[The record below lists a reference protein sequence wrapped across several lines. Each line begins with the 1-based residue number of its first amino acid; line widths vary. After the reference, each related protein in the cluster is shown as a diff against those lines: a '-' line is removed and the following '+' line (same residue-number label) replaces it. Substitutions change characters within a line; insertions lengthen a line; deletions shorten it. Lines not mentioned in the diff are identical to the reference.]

1 MWALLM
7 MLAACGSDDGMPPR
21 DGGLGDA
28 GGGGL
33 DASRD
38 AGVMATD
45 SGGGDG
51 GGMPSRCGFEG
62 DVSTLTDLSTN
73 ADVRRTDYDFAD
85 ITGRPGYVLAGWRT
99 SAYVFV
105 ESDDVE
111 LRDFLIDAPGSTG
124 GYFSIRTDGR
134 GPGRGLRVSNGTIA
148 TTDATDD
155 DLNKSITVDVD
166 DVELRDP
173 DISGAQDGIT
183 IGSHDVLVEGV
194 CIHDLAGTPMSHND
208 GIEIYSGG
216 RIVVRDATI
225 DNPFG
230 QTSAINI
237 TNDFGPIDDV
247 LIENSTLSG
256 GGYTIYVRGD
266 GGSAPAPVTN
276 IRFRNVTI
284 ARPGSYGV
292 ISYQDAPGAI
302 VEWDVHDG
310 DGVAIPMP

>member
-1 MWALLM
+1 M
-7 MLAACGSDDGMPPR
+7 
-21 DGGLGDA
+21 
-28 GGGGL
+28 
-33 DASRD
+33 
-38 AGVMATD
+38 
-45 SGGGDG
+45 
-51 GGMPSRCGFEG
+51 
-62 DVSTLTDLSTN
+62 
-73 ADVRRTDYDFAD
+73 
-85 ITGRPGYVLAGWRT
+85 LAGWRT

-105 ESDDVE
+105 ESDVVE
-111 LRDFLIDAPGSTG
+111 TRDFLIDAPGSTG

-166 DVELRDP
+166 DVELRDL
-173 DISGAQDGIT
+173 DISGAQDGIA

-216 RIVVRDATI
+216 RMVIRDATI

-247 LIENSTLSG
+247 LIEIPRSPAAATRSTCAATEAPRPRRSP
-256 GGYTIYVRGD
+256 T
-266 GGSAPAPVTN
+266 SAFATSRSRVPAPT
-276 IRFRNVTI
+276 
-284 ARPGSYGV
+284 A
-292 ISYQDAPGAI
+292 
-302 VEWDVHDG
+302 
-310 DGVAIPMP
+310 